1 LALMRRSDLEASRP
15 EEDRYAF
22 EREGAAALYSVERK
36 KGRARCEG
44 YRLLACIRITD
55 SVTFPACDLAR
66 GFVNVICHGF
76 SNPR

>member
-44 YRLLACIRITD
+44 YRLSRACVYPNYRLCH
-55 SVTFPACDLAR
+55 FPCMQATWLE
-66 GFVNVICHGF
+66 V
-76 SNPR
+76 S